1 MTYLSE
7 EERLKQNI
15 RFMKSERRINQKVIK
30 AQKYVILLLFVAL
43 VLAVGVLSLKIT
55 NLNGTVDQLRREKTV
70 LLSSNTK
77 LYDQFLEENLYLTA
91 MSNVAY
97 QLEEENQILIDD
109 NLSLASDFDVLN
121 KDYQELSEREE
132 LYDKYEFAII
142 RSNHTRTDIRYEDF
156 KHLEEIAEE
165 EGISQDGIDLCLSF
179 VMNESNGLEKAANA
193 NSSARGYGQL
203 LSSTGR
209 FCYTS
214 LMGHNSYN
222 HEVIALDGPT
232 NLEMSLRY
240 LAYLDEYNHHNA
252 VAVVRNYCG
261 GWNDAYV
268 AKLNRYLSRGTTPT
282 SVQTLRIHDE

>member
-1 MTYLSE
+1 MAYLSE

-30 AQKYVILLLFVAL
+30 AQKYVILLLLMAL

-121 KDYQELSEREE
+121 QDYQELSEREE

-240 LAYLDEYNHHNA
+240 LAYLDDYNHHNA
-252 VAVVRNYCG
+252 VAVVRSYCG

-282 SVQTLRIHDE
+282 SVRTLRIHDE

>member
-7 EERLKQNI
+7 EEKLKQNI
-15 RFMKSERRINQKVIK
+15 RFMKSERRINQKIIEV
-30 AQKYVILLLFVAL
+30 QKYIIFILLLAL
-43 VLAVGVLSLKIT
+43 VIAVGILSIKIT
-55 NLNGTVDQLRREKTV
+55 SLNGTVDQLRHEKSAILAT
-70 LLSSNTK
+70 NTK
-77 LYDQFLEENLYLTA
+77 LYDQYLVENEYLA
-91 MSNVAY
+91 IMSNVAY
-97 QLEEENQILIDD
+97 QIELENQDLLED
-109 NLSLASDFDVLN
+109 NQNLAREFDELN
-121 KDYQELSEREE
+121 NDYEELSEREE

-156 KHLEEIAEE
+156 KHLEEIAAE

-193 NSSARGYGQL
+193 SSSARGYGQL

-209 FCYTS
+209 FCYTT
-214 LMGHNSYN
+214 LMGHSSYN

-240 LAYLDEYNHHNA
+240 LAYLDEYNHHSA
-252 VAVVRNYCG
+252 TAVVRSYCG

-268 AKLNRYLSRGTTPT
+268 NKLNRYLSRGTTPT
-282 SVQTLRIHDE
+282 SVQTLKIHEE

>member
-30 AQKYVILLLFVAL
+30 AQKYVILLLLMAL
-43 VLAVGVLSLKIT
+43 VLTVGVLSLKIT
-55 NLNGTVDQLRREKTV
+55 NLSGTIDQLRREKTV

-121 KDYQELSEREE
+121 QDYQELSEREE

-252 VAVVRNYCG
+252 VAVVRSYCG